1 MLMDKQDQGKVLSDD
16 EKELQNLKDKYR
28 RQMYERDSKE
38 AIHRNKKHYENKDY
52 ENYPL
57 IHDDV
62 ENR

>member
-1 MLMDKQDQGKVLSDD
+1 
-16 EKELQNLKDKYR
+16 
-28 RQMYERDSKE
+28 MYERDSKE